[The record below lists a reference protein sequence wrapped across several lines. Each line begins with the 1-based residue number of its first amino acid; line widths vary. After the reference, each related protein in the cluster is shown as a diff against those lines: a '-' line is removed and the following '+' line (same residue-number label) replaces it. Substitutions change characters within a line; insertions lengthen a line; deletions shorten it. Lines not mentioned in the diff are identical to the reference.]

1 MDPGLCHPRDGEV
14 GRLLQQEE
22 KVAKGAE
29 NGSGDEDLLMRLSV
43 QAVTS
48 TLASHHNYVDLVW
61 TSVHRNHYSSIYCR
75 SFIIYT
81 VYAYCIYIHMYS
93 LGCSSVWY
101 CMYGGTV
108 CTCVWWGVEFT
119 WWKGEA

>member
-1 MDPGLCHPRDGEV
+1 MDSGLCHPRDGEV

-22 KVAKGAE
+22 KAAEGAE

-43 QAVTS
+43 QVVTS
-48 TLASHHNYVDLVW
+48 TLHASHHNYVDLVW
-61 TSVHRNHYSSIYCR
+61 TGVHRNHYSSIYCR

-93 LGCSSVWY
+93 LGC
-101 CMYGGTV
+101 
-108 CTCVWWGVEFT
+108 
-119 WWKGEA
+119 